1 MDSLL
6 SLQPVNPSKQK
17 LNNVRLNPQAND
29 LMMGIALLK
38 VQNVDAFDE
47 ADVSKL
53 RTVPLF
59 PHSPRL
65 NRLSEGD
72 AIPLST
78 VVQYQADRAFSTFPS
93 ST

>member
-17 LNNVRLNPQAND
+17 LNNARLNPQVSN

-38 VQNVDAFDE
+38 VQNVDACDE

-53 RTVPLF
+53 RT
-59 PHSPRL
+59 
-65 NRLSEGD
+65 
-72 AIPLST
+72 IPI
-78 VVQYQADRAFSTFPS
+78 PG
-93 ST
+93 